1 MHNVNQKHHLHRNF
15 LTGWP
20 GFKLKEEG
28 GGGLHGE
35 LEGYSIL
42 R

>member
-28 GGGLHGE
+28 GGD
-35 LEGYSIL
+35 YMVNWKDI
-42 R
+42 RY